1 MNSLYAFILFG
12 LLQTG
17 FVAARWSTWDA
28 WGHCSVTCGTGIR
41 YAHRTCS
48 HHGSCSGS
56 TTKTGHCYHHHCPP
70 VNGYLTA
77 WRHWGSCSATC
88 EGTRKRTRLCHPPE
102 HGGAPCPG
110 STVGYSECG
119 ALHCPVD
126 GQLSDWGPWS
136 HCSATCEGLKNR
148 KRTCIPP
155 QHGGAP
161 CTGETNQTAK
171 CGNEHCPGVTCPI
184 CNENLECT
192 WNTTCHMSETCLVR
206 NFPGYKFSTHCILKD
221 DCAIMKL
228 LPKTQERI
236 ICCDDESCLQTI
248 LGTGRL
254 SEWGAWGQCNA
265 TCEGFKNRTRTCSP
279 HKADDVPCIDVT
291 QTAKC
296 GTEHCSVDGDS
307 LAWGDWSP
315 CSVTCGNGTRVRSR
329 ACIPPKYGGLN
340 CTEPLFE
347 MNNCS
352 QVPCPGVTCPTCNES
367 LGCNWN
373 STCPMSEICLVREM
387 PDSNFTTHCIMKDD
401 CALIK
406 SLDKTQGVVHCCAD
420 ESCLRTILGD

>member
-12 LLQTG
+12 LLETG

-161 CTGETNQTAK
+161 CTGETNQTVK

-206 NFPGYKFSTHCILKD
+206 NFQGYKFSTHCILKD

-352 QVPCPGVTCPTCNES
+352 QVPCPE
-367 LGCNWN
+367 
-373 STCPMSEICLVREM
+373 R
-387 PDSNFTTHCIMKDD
+387 
-401 CALIK
+401 
-406 SLDKTQGVVHCCAD
+406 
-420 ESCLRTILGD
+420 